1 MLVFVELVVV
11 IAIMAAM
18 LLPALSATKK
28 GVGHQVQALLKKLI
42 AHVDNVAGS
51 IKVTSQ
57 SLETNN
63 IYETTN

>member
-1 MLVFVELVVV
+1 
-11 IAIMAAM
+11 MAAM